1 MKKSIIKTII
11 AIGFFVAVLGAILD
25 PVMDTKAV
33 AFIFSNAF
41 IYIAVAAILGTVF
54 VFSKNTTLTNAG
66 YGLCAVVGAFGVTLM
81 MNSTAYPIMVT
92 SIGLIIMLVG
102 AVLQFLLI
110 AIKFFGFIKSE
121 DKQAVGDVSAIL
133 THYKELEKEK
143 VISEEELN
151 DLKSK
156 TIATST
162 NGKISLEDLKK
173 WKKLLDQGIITETEF
188 ANMKAKLFT
197 K

>member
-143 VISEEELN
+143 VISEEEFN